1 MSEGDTEAAL
11 RQLAGHINTLTRAF
25 NESERRN
32 TLTARIGSGSGSENT
47 AAAAESEAKTATKW
61 TNLFRAT
68 VIVSGLLVP
77 MLISLTVWIVST
89 LFGLQKEIVVI
100 QHQLTQFMA
109 GPRYTETHAKAD
121 LLFLKSELGDDI
133 QKLENEINGNFVRHT
148 ELKNILEYGNDRE
161 KNK

>member
-1 MSEGDTEAAL
+1 
-11 RQLAGHINTLTRAF
+11 
-25 NESERRN
+25 
-32 TLTARIGSGSGSENT
+32 
-47 AAAAESEAKTATKW
+47 
-61 TNLFRAT
+61 
-68 VIVSGLLVP
+68 